1 VLSSAENALDSNFGN
16 FLPQN
21 IEMILFH
28 DVFEEPIG
36 QILIENQRVRLLIF
50 DPESE
55 EITKWIP

>member
-1 VLSSAENALDSNFGN
+1 MRVLYLAIRE
-16 FLPQN
+16 
-21 IEMILFH
+21 IVFH